1 MNNKEFIKQLNDVQE
16 LMLQEKY
23 KEAIILLESLKEIE
37 KQGDFDYN
45 LTHRLYQLD
54 SNSHSLYNQQVILK
68 VILTISQKTDSIT
81 FAELN
86 NLIKDQEDL
95 NIDVSILRRE
105 IEILVLRSLLSC
117 KIEEN
122 KISF

>member
-86 NLIKDQEDL
+86 NLIKNQENL

>member
-1 MNNKEFIKQLNDVQE
+1 MKSQEFIKKLNDVQE

-23 KEAIILLESLKEIE
+23 KEAILLLGSLKEIE

-86 NLIKDQEDL
+86 NLIKKQENLD
-95 NIDVSILRRE
+95 IDISILRRE

-122 KISF
+122 KIYF